1 MLDGGGHAAIVFL
14 LHEKDDKNDGMTE
27 FVCLQST

>member
-1 MLDGGGHAAIVFL
+1 MLEGGGHAAIVFL

-27 FVCLQST
+27 FIGLQST